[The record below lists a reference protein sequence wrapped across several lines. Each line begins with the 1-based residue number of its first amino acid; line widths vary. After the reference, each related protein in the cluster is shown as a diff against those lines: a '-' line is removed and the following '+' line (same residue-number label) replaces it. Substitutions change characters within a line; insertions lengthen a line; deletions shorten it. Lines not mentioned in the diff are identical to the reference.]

1 MNHPRSKNPVVL
13 ALWANAILLGGIL
26 VVMLSRGGTPSFMSA
41 AMAQY
46 QPPIA
51 GGAGVFVMPGQLS
64 RDMWGCYLLDV
75 DRQTLVAY
83 EYQPGMHQLKF
94 AAARTYKYDRE
105 LHDVSTAPPT
115 EEVRRL
121 VEKEKVMRKQMEENA
136 VQAPAPTPQPPPEE
150 PKNAN
155 Q

>member
-1 MNHPRSKNPVVL
+1 MNLNRPKNPVVL

-26 VVMLSRGGTPSFMSA
+26 AVLLARGGPSLLPA

-64 RDMWGCYLLDV
+64 REIWGCYLLDV

-83 EYQPGMHQLKF
+83 EYQPGIHQLKF

-105 LHDVSTAPPT
+105 LHDVNTSPPT
-115 EEVRRL
+115 EEIRRL
-121 VEKEKVMRKQMEENA
+121 VEKEKVMRKQLEENA
-136 VQAPAPTPQPPPEE
+136 IQPPERPKEGE
-150 PKNAN
+150 PAKDAN

>member
-1 MNHPRSKNPVVL
+1 MMHPRPKNPVVL

-26 VVMLSRGGTPSFMSA
+26 AVLMSRSGSPSFVPA

-64 RDMWGCYLLDV
+64 RDMYGCYLLDV

-83 EYQPGMHQLKF
+83 EYQPGVHQLKF

-105 LHDVSTAPPT
+105 LHDVNTTPPT

-121 VEKEKVMRKQMEENA
+121 VDKEKVMRKQMEEGA
-136 VQAPAPTPQPPPEE
+136 IQAPAPQPQQPEP